1 MSTLIETRQ
10 SPHDKLKNQIAND
23 YRAKG
28 YVVTTEKCIGNRR
41 VDIYAEND
49 KESLIIEVVDTHYSG
64 PLDEKLW
71 AQLKVTLANGH
82 GKTTKILQSFGEE
95 TFLILENE
103 AKKRDIKV
111 QELIRTVIVP
121 EWLKKEGLR

>member
-1 MSTLIETRQ
+1 MKNFGLNL
-10 SPHDKLKNQIAND
+10 KLPLQM
-23 YRAKG
+23 
-28 YVVTTEKCIGNRR
+28 
-41 VDIYAEND
+41 
-49 KESLIIEVVDTHYSG
+49 DT
-64 PLDEKLW
+64 
-71 AQLKVTLANGH
+71 NGH